1 MFSFCIIIIR
11 CHLEEHKQI
20 FNSPVNLTNHAKPF
34 DFVYHKLT
42 IKFSFREREKI
53 SQREDLWQQ
62 VEEKAR
68 LHPEWNKIGGGE
80 FKENSYSEVENN
92 ADGTDSAND
101 IENDNLTYDKL
112 EQESRD
118 VS

>member
-1 MFSFCIIIIR
+1 MISY
-11 CHLEEHKQI
+11 
-20 FNSPVNLTNHAKPF
+20 N
-34 DFVYHKLT
+34 KLT
-42 IKFSFREREKI
+42 ITFYCREREKI

-62 VEEKAR
+62 MEEKAR

-80 FKENSYSEVENN
+80 FKETSYSEVENN

-101 IENDNLTYDKL
+101 IENENLTYDKL